1 MNLRYFFR
9 TAIRYWLDYGLLA
22 LLKRIS
28 YLLQKSP
35 YGLIFGKVDVL
46 GIYDFA
52 RLPYVSPAL
61 GMGQASANTINWVIP
76 PFGKGGGGHINI
88 FRFVSYLEKMGFE
101 CRIIIVGSWRSVS
114 AAKQSERA
122 QKEITKWFFPLAARV
137 YMGMENAPPA
147 YYTIAST
154 WRTAYAVRNFGA
166 TRHRCY
172 FIQDFEPWFCAA
184 GAEYALAEDTYRFGF
199 VGITAGTWLKSKIA
213 TDYGMETYSV
223 GFSYD
228 RDIYR
233 QMPRREP
240 DDRRVFF
247 YARPSTPHRGFELGL
262 LVLAEVVR
270 RLPDIKVV
278 FAGLDLSNYYI
289 PFEHQNA
296 GLVSLSELPS
306 LYCQC
311 DVALVLSFTNL
322 SLLPLEIMACGTPV
336 VSNKGPWTE
345 WLLNDHNACLANPTI
360 DALANA
366 VCSVLSDPVEA
377 NRLREGGFA
386 AVAVTDWQ
394 VEACAMAGILRGLAQ
409 ATNAAENNLQE
420 IRY

>member
-1 MNLRYFFR
+1 MNFRHYFR
-9 TAIRYWLDYGLLA
+9 TAIRYWHDYGLHA

-28 YLLQKSP
+28 YVLQKIPHS
-35 YGLIFGKVDVL
+35 LIFGKVDVL
-46 GIYDFA
+46 EIYDFV

-61 GMGQASANTINWVIP
+61 AVGQASVNTINWVIP
-76 PFGKGGGGHINI
+76 PFSQGGGGHLNI

-101 CRIIIVGSWRSVS
+101 CNIIIMGSWRPVS

-122 QKEITKWFFPLAARV
+122 EKEIKKWFFPLRGRV
-137 YMGMENAPPA
+137 YVGMENAPPA
-147 YYTIAST
+147 YYTIATT

-172 FIQDFEPWFCAA
+172 FIQDFEPWFYAA
-184 GAEYALAEDTYRFGF
+184 GAEYAFAEDTYRFGF
-199 VGITAGTWLKSKIA
+199 IGITAGTWLKSKIA
-213 TDYGMETYSV
+213 ADYGMETYSV

-240 DDRRVFF
+240 DVKRVFF
-247 YARPSTPHRGFELGL
+247 YSRPSTPHRGFELGL

-278 FAGLDLSNYYI
+278 FAGLDLSSYHI

-296 GLVSLSELPS
+296 GLVSLSELPD
-306 LYCQC
+306 LYSQC
-311 DVALVLSFTNL
+311 DVALVLSCTNL

-336 VSNKGPWTE
+336 VSNTGPWTE
-345 WLLNDHNACLANPTI
+345 WLLNDQNACLATPTI

-366 VCSVLSDPVEA
+366 VCSVLCDPIKA
-377 NRLREGGFA
+377 KRLREGGFA
-386 AVAVTDWQ
+386 AIAVTDWQ
-394 VEACAMAGILRGLAQ
+394 VEACEMAGILRGLAQ
-409 ATNAAENNLQE
+409 TTENNVQE
-420 IRY
+420 LRH